1 MKLWHQI
8 AIWTGG
14 LSTWIL
20 LVSSASNAYDR
31 QELKD
36 FKLQF
41 ENRQDRSFLSL
52 LEMEKQVQ
60 KELGDSSL
68 QLAEINKALLEES
81 IDNHPAIRKAEVYS
95 KIDGSLRIMLWQH
108 DPLARVIDRRGSF
121 YLLDA
126 GEKMPL
132 SPYFSEEVPLVS
144 GDLNDE
150 DLVLI
155 ASFWQSLKQD
165 EFYQQFFTGLHCNEQ
180 KEWTLFPAKGNFKI
194 RVGKPEELEEK
205 LTKLK
210 VFYTQAPAPKYL
222 NKLKEIDLRFEG
234 QLICR
239 KN

>member
-20 LVSSASNAYDR
+20 LVSSAINAYER

-108 DPLARVIDRRGSF
+108 DPLARVIGRRSSF

-150 DLVLI
+150 DLALI